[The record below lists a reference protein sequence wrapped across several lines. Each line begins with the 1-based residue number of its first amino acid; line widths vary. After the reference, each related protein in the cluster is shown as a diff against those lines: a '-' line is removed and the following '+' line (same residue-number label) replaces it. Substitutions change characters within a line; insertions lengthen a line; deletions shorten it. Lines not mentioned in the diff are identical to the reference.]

1 MTASSDRRR
10 AELAVI
16 DKARQLVSDQWKT
29 YSGYGLETELI
40 YAVRNLDALPLDEP
54 TKARAGGPLLT
65 SQNAAAFVSGP
76 RAMSMA
82 GRILRE
88 IDRRGGMTTE
98 EVCIALDGKHQTVS
112 ARIHELWR
120 NGWLRI
126 AGERKTSSRQ
136 EASVWQ
142 ISQEARGA
150 LLTSR
155 TAEITREWEGMR
167 DG

>member
-16 DKARQLVSDQWKT
+16 EEARKVVAYWTQLDAEWLMEYADLT
-29 YSGYGLETELI
+29 R
-40 YAVRNLDALPLDEP
+40 AVRALDGFALEP
-54 TKARAGGPLLT
+54 ATRARAGGPLLT
-65 SQNAAAFVSGP
+65 SQNAAAFVDGA
-76 RAMSMA
+76 RAQSII

-88 IDRRGGMTTE
+88 LDERGGMTTE
-98 EVCIALDGKHQTVS
+98 ELCIALNGRHQTIS

-142 ISQEARGA
+142 ISPEARLA
-150 LLTSR
+150 LVAGRSDR
-155 TAEITREWEGMR
+155 FNEER